1 MLVFHNCYSLFVES
15 LSEFQFFLKLETQ
28 CWHCSRSRCWS
39 PVMRWS
45 TFWKSIFQNFILFKK
60 YLLLLLVYL
69 RHPHLPSSGPWI
81 LLLLSPGLY
90 KFLEAIVS
98 TSRIEMEQF
107 LEKNFTDKVHV
118 DLNNNLL
125 LPLIWLNLLAM
136 VTALAMVEHFLE
148 KYFSEEFCRSKIYLF
163 GSWT

>member
-28 CWHCSRSRCWS
+28 CWHCSRSRCWG

-45 TFWKSIFQNFILFKK
+45 TFWKSIFQKDFILFNN
-60 YLLLLLVYL
+60 YLLRFLVYL
-69 RHPHLPSSGPWI
+69 WHPHLPSSGPWI
-81 LLLLSPGLY
+81 RLLLSPGLY
-90 KFLEAIVS
+90 KFLAVIVS

-107 LEKNFTDKVHV
+107 LEKYFTDKVHV
-118 DLNNNLL
+118 DLKNNLL

-136 VTALAMVEHFLE
+136 VMALAMVEHFLE
-148 KYFSEEFCRSKIYLF
+148 KYFSEEFCRSKSYLF
-163 GSWT
+163 GP